1 MGVMICGASLRMELD
16 VDIIEALDETQDIP
30 DLVLGAYGALG
41 GARLE
46 ASERASET
54 GRVISR
60 RMSSISG
67 PRCGR
72 MGPDWP
78 VCVEAGRAGGVIVDA
93 VTDEGVFEEEFVV
106 LVMEVWAL
114 KELDGT

>member
-16 VDIIEALDETQDIP
+16 VETVDAADETQEIP

-41 GARLE
+41 GTRLE
-46 ASERASET
+46 TSESASET
-54 GRVISR
+54 GRVTSR

-72 MGPDWP
+72 TGPDWP
-78 VCVEAGRAGGVIVDA
+78 VCVESGLAGGVIVDA
-93 VTDEGVFEEEFVV
+93 ATEEGVFDEEFVEPA
-106 LVMEVWAL
+106 MEVSAL
-114 KELDGT
+114 NELGGR